1 MTTPIAKYRAI
12 AEPIVQR
19 YKTDIEIDCE
29 LIEVGD
35 PVIFF
40 VRDSG
45 THAVQLSAF
54 ERYPPQGASV
64 KYLFSSAGRDHILS
78 QVKASMDNL
87 LSQIEY
93 TQIAYF
99 DGSDVSLIDAPKA
112 VKKVDDYV
120 ADMRRQFAKNNGL
133 IAETNS

>member
-19 YKTDIEIDCE
+19 YKADIEIDCE
-29 LIEVGD
+29 LIEDGS
-35 PVIFF
+35 PAIFF
-40 VRDSG
+40 IRESG
-45 THAVQLSAF
+45 THSVHLRAF
-54 ERYPPQGASV
+54 EQYPPQGASV
-64 KYLFSSAGRDHILS
+64 KYLFSFAGRDHILS
-78 QVKASMDNL
+78 QVKASLDTL

-99 DGSDVSLIDAPKA
+99 DGSDVRLIDAPKA
-112 VKKVDDYV
+112 VKKVDDYI

>member
-12 AEPIVQR
+12 AEPIVQQ
-19 YKTDIEIDCE
+19 YKADIEIDCE
-29 LIEVGD
+29 LIEDGD

-45 THAVQLSAF
+45 TYAVQLSAF